1 MLMVVLKFPFHPDIC
16 MTMTLTEQRTVL
28 FSNHPCVSPL
38 PHKTSTISGD
48 SERKRLPW
56 LASFHEIMIF
66 FAGKPGIPLLR
77 TQPCLG
83 EGSSVTQ

>member
-38 PHKTSTISGD
+38 PHKTSTISED
-48 SERKRLPW
+48 LERKCLPW
-56 LASFHEIMIF
+56 LTSVHEIMIF
-66 FAGKPGIPLLR
+66 FLLVSLVS
-77 TQPCLG
+77 PFLEHSLVLVKG
-83 EGSSVTQ
+83 LA